1 MIRIG
6 IKEFRYQF
14 NNWLGALAIFIAASL
29 VSSSCLIIY
38 FPLAPVV
45 PHSEVT
51 NALFITPLSFGL
63 VTLFVVIS
71 GVIGTIGKALAKEH
85 ARLAQL
91 GSNPAQLAQIT
102 AVQMVLVSSLG
113 TLIGYFVAL
122 PLAQEMYHL
131 IQNEAGKA
139 YIPSI
144 VINYQLNSFCAVWGL
159 TLIITY
165 VSSFL
170 YSYHTLVKMKN
181 IKQHRF
187 LKILKTVLFGIV
199 VMLTISGILWEYYQI
214 YFATKDIKP
223 TDTFQL
229 LLFLTAALVWLVG
242 NHLIKLSLRLIY
254 YGVRKLGTRTL
265 NTAFYRVNRHSS
277 RLTTLIKP
285 FLIALLLLSG
295 ILHLVLEL
303 LNMQRV
309 RSLTGVFLVLLIYF
323 GPTLIIVAGNMI
335 SLTIMERNIAKQD
348 FTQLRVLGYSPGD
361 ILLEQ
366 IQEGALYSL
375 TAGFLMAIFN
385 LLFFAAIRFVKNRVF
400 DVAYFSLDW
409 ISVLYWPILASTAC
423 FILVFLL
430 GSVRVKAA

>member
-1 MIRIG
+1 
-6 IKEFRYQF
+6 
-14 NNWLGALAIFIAASL
+14 
-29 VSSSCLIIY
+29 
-38 FPLAPVV
+38 
-45 PHSEVT
+45 
-51 NALFITPLSFGL
+51 
-63 VTLFVVIS
+63 
-71 GVIGTIGKALAKEH
+71 
-85 ARLAQL
+85 
-91 GSNPAQLAQIT
+91 
-102 AVQMVLVSSLG
+102 MVLVSSLG

-131 IQNEAGKA
+131 IQNEAEKT
-139 YIPSI
+139 YIPSV

-170 YSYHTLVKMKN
+170 YSYHTLMKMKN
-181 IKQHRF
+181 TKQHRF
-187 LKILKTVLFGIV
+187 LKILKTVFFGIV
-199 VMLTISGILWEYYQI
+199 VVLTISGLLWEYYQI
-214 YFATKDIKP
+214 YFATNDIKP

-229 LLFLTAALVWLVG
+229 LLFLTATLVWLVG

-265 NTAFYRVNRHSS
+265 NTAFYRVNRHPS
-277 RLTTLIKP
+277 RLTTLIEP

-309 RSLTGVFLVLLIYF
+309 RSLTGVFLVLLIYL
-323 GPTLIIVAGNMI
+323 GPNLIIVAGNMI
-335 SLTIMERNIAKQD
+335 SLTIMERNIANQD
-348 FTQLRVLGYSPGD
+348 FTQLRILGYSPGD

-375 TAGFLMAIFN
+375 TVGFLMAIFN
-385 LLFFAAIRFVKNRVF
+385 LLFFAAIRFVRNRVF

-430 GSVRVKAA
+430 SSVRVKAA

>member
-1 MIRIG
+1 M
-6 IKEFRYQF
+6 
-14 NNWLGALAIFIAASL
+14 
-29 VSSSCLIIY
+29 
-38 FPLAPVV
+38 
-45 PHSEVT
+45 
-51 NALFITPLSFGL
+51 
-63 VTLFVVIS
+63 
-71 GVIGTIGKALAKEH
+71 
-85 ARLAQL
+85 
-91 GSNPAQLAQIT
+91 
-102 AVQMVLVSSLG
+102 
-113 TLIGYFVAL
+113 
-122 PLAQEMYHL
+122 
-131 IQNEAGKA
+131 
-139 YIPSI
+139 
-144 VINYQLNSFCAVWGL
+144 
-159 TLIITY
+159 
-165 VSSFL
+165 
-170 YSYHTLVKMKN
+170 KMKN

-187 LKILKTVLFGIV
+187 LKILKTVFFGIV

-309 RSLTGVFLVLLIYF
+309 RSLTGVFLVLLIYL

-375 TAGFLMAIFN
+375 TVGFLMAIFN

>member
-6 IKEFRYQF
+6 IKEFRYQLD
-14 NNWLGALAIFIAASL
+14 NWLGALVVFIAASL

-45 PHSEVT
+45 HHSEVT

-113 TLIGYFVAL
+113 TLIGYFFCPSLSSRIV
-122 PLAQEMYHL
+122 PPHSKRS
-131 IQNEAGKA
+131 GKNLH
-139 YIPSI
+139 SFRC
-144 VINYQLNSFCAVWGL
+144 NQYQLNSFCAVWGL
-159 TLIITY
+159 TSIITY

-170 YSYHTLVKMKN
+170 YSYRALMKMKN
-181 IKQHRF
+181 TKQHRF
-187 LKILKTVLFGIV
+187 LKILKTVFFGIV
-199 VMLTISGILWEYYQI
+199 VVLTILGILWEYYQI
-214 YFATKDIKP
+214 YFATNDIKP

-229 LLFLTAALVWLVG
+229 LLFLTATLVWLVG

-277 RLTTLIKP
+277 RLTTLIEP

-309 RSLTGVFLVLLIYF
+309 RSLTGVFLVLLIYL

-335 SLTIMERNIAKQD
+335 SLTIMERNIANQD
-348 FTQLRVLGYSPGD
+348 FTQLRILGYSPGD

-375 TAGFLMAIFN
+375 TVGFLMAIFN

-430 GSVRVKAA
+430 SSVRVKAA